1 MGALS
6 TWNLKWH
13 PVAWRVLSNG
23 HVLHSLSIWR
33 RISCSKSI
41 GADGTCSQVLFGVSS
56 LIAALCRRLR
66 RWTGLLISCA
76 KVTTTAKERT
86 ATIATSTPAM
96 GPFKIGPF
104 ADDITE
110 ETQNKL
116 RYCRK
121 RDTHWSTC
129 ILRRRLCSNCV
140 LRFRGISCRVY
151 FRNRKSSLIYP
162 YKSSQIQYPLT
173 IWPTQTLITPPTQP
187 RPIYKKVAQIHPS
200 APWTTLPQT
209 PQHRHLNTQKPKTTS
224 RLQKDS
230 NPPPRKSKR

>member
-1 MGALS
+1 MCMLPVGSRSKADHPTFVLLMGALS

-33 RISCSKSI
+33 RISCSSSI
-41 GADGTCSQVLFGVSS
+41 GAYETCSQVLFGVSS
-56 LIAALCRRLR
+56 LIAALFRRLR

-76 KVTTTAKERT
+76 KATTTAKERT
-86 ATIATSTPAM
+86 ATIATSTSAM
-96 GPFKIGPF
+96 GPFKIGSF

-129 ILRRRLCSNCV
+129 ILRRRLCKQ
-140 LRFRGISCRVY
+140 LRASVSWHFMQSI
-151 FRNRKSSLIYP
+151 
-162 YKSSQIQYPLT
+162 
-173 IWPTQTLITPPTQP
+173 
-187 RPIYKKVAQIHPS
+187 
-200 APWTTLPQT
+200 
-209 PQHRHLNTQKPKTTS
+209 
-224 RLQKDS
+224 LQKRKIIPYLSRQIFPNSIPPDYLTNSDS
-230 NPPPRKSKR
+230 DNTTNPATTRI